1 MDVIYDVTVAV
12 IVSALCRKRYQ
23 LVSQVLVN
31 RTLTPQ
37 PVEFAEPVPEGKIPV
52 PEGFMPVPE
61 GIMPVPE
68 GVMPVPEGT
77 MPVPEGTMPV
87 PEGKTPVR
95 VSPVA
100 VGGKIPVPEGIA
112 PVPDG
117 MTPVP
122 EGRTPVPV
130 GPTRVRLSLT
140 VTLMDK
146 VGNTNVVPILR
157 QVLSLKNERPAV
169 RSVLTV

>member
-1 MDVIYDVTVAV
+1 
-12 IVSALCRKRYQ
+12 
-23 LVSQVLVN
+23 
-31 RTLTPQ
+31 
-37 PVEFAEPVPEGKIPV
+37 
-52 PEGFMPVPE
+52 
-61 GIMPVPE
+61 
-68 GVMPVPEGT
+68 
-77 MPVPEGTMPV
+77 MPV

>member
-1 MDVIYDVTVAV
+1 MRVYVEVIYDVTVAV
-12 IVSALCRKRYQ
+12 IVSAFCRKRYQ

-68 GVMPVPEGT
+68 GI
-77 MPVPEGTMPV
+77 
-87 PEGKTPVR
+87 TPVR

-140 VTLMDK
+140 VALMDK

-157 QVLSLKNERPAV
+157 QVFSLKNERPAV
-169 RSVLTV
+169 KSVLTVREMCL